1 MEVFVVL
8 IAAIALYVIFTYN
21 KLVTFR
27 NRVKE
32 AWSDIETQLKRRYD
46 LIPNLVETVKGY
58 AAHEA
63 GTLQKVTEART
74 SAMANQDK
82 DKATRSKD
90 ENFLS
95 GTLKSLFAVAEN
107 YPDLKANQNFLELQR
122 ELTDTEDKIQAA
134 RRFHNSNVLA
144 LNNTIEQFPS
154 KFVAQAF
161 KFGKGDFFELD
172 AEEKEAA
179 SRPVKVSFTAAAAEA
194 TGATAPTTAPAPAPT
209 PAPTL
214 SSESEAA
221 AIEAE
226 KAAIEA
232 APDAMA
238 EEPASAEPASA
249 PAEKSEEKQ

>member
-172 AEEKEAA
+172 AEGKEAA
-179 SRPVKVSFTAAAAEA
+179 SRPVKVSFTTVAAEA
-194 TGATAPTTAPAPAPT
+194 TGAPAPAPT
-209 PAPTL
+209 PAPSPAPSPAPT
-214 SSESEAA
+214 EEAA

-249 PAEKSEEKQ
+249 PTEKSEEKQ

>member
-1 MEVFVVL
+1 MEVFAIL
-8 IAAIALYVIFTYN
+8 IIAGALYVVFTYN

-27 NRVKE
+27 NRVRE

-107 YPDLKANQNFLELQR
+107 YPELKANQNFLELQR

-134 RRFHNSNVLA
+134 RRFHNSNVMA
-144 LNNTIEQFPS
+144 LNNVIEQFPS

-161 KFGKGDFFELD
+161 KFTNGEFFELD
-172 AEEKEAA
+172 ADEKEAA
-179 SRPVKVSFTAAAAEA
+179 SKPVKVSFTAAAEA
-194 TGATAPTTAPAPAPT
+194 AVTPAPAPAPAPT
-209 PAPTL
+209 T
-214 SSESEAA
+214 EAA

-238 EEPASAEPASA
+238 EEAPAESAEP
-249 PAEKSEEKQ
+249 KEKQ